1 MGNSLPNQS
10 YKVFKSRPLTTEG
23 KDALIY
29 LYQPIIESDAL
40 ALYLTLASDVQ
51 AQSFSGEESMTTVH
65 LDILNAMNA
74 GMPRFIKAK
83 QNLEG
88 IGLLKSYEKA
98 DAQNGSSY
106 LYWLQEPVHPA
117 AFFQDELYAYL
128 LLERVGERKFDQL
141 VKLYQPKQCSLTDYQ
156 EVTQSFSAAYGLNTA
171 RFASHEET
179 LQAVSDSF
187 QETNANLVLD
197 ENQLDWDFL
206 LYEAQ
211 RRYIRAANFT
221 PSFRQKLV
229 LYHSLYGYD
238 VLELLD
244 LMADNVSLTTG
255 EVDQKKLEL
264 AIMKKS
270 RQTFTKTS
278 KREDPQAES
287 QLRRFNTLK
296 QNGFSENDV
305 LLIQESENN
314 APIAFLKA
322 IKAEKNSFMTDSEQW
337 LIKSLV
343 ERSPL
348 PNSVINVLV
357 HYVLVVQNNAALSG
371 NYVNNI
377 AAQWSELKIG
387 TAEDAIK
394 HVRSLVRSAKEKRSR
409 PQTSG
414 KKIIRE
420 EKLPSWAEKPVEE
433 TALTPERQAEL
444 DKKLQNYLHKKAG
457 DK

>member
-1 MGNSLPNQS
+1 
-10 YKVFKSRPLTTEG
+10 
-23 KDALIY
+23 
-29 LYQPIIESDAL
+29 
-40 ALYLTLASDVQ
+40 
-51 AQSFSGEESMTTVH
+51 
-65 LDILNAMNA
+65 
-74 GMPRFIKAK
+74 
-83 QNLEG
+83 
-88 IGLLKSYEKA
+88 
-98 DAQNGSSY
+98 
-106 LYWLQEPVHPA
+106 
-117 AFFQDELYAYL
+117 
-128 LLERVGERKFDQL
+128 
-141 VKLYQPKQCSLTDYQ
+141 
-156 EVTQSFSAAYGLNTA
+156 
-171 RFASHEET
+171 
-179 LQAVSDSF
+179 
-187 QETNANLVLD
+187 
-197 ENQLDWDFL
+197 
-206 LYEAQ
+206 
-211 RRYIRAANFT
+211 
-221 PSFRQKLV
+221 
-229 LYHSLYGYD
+229 

-255 EVDQKKLEL
+255 EVDQKKLEQ

>member
-1 MGNSLPNQS
+1 M
-10 YKVFKSRPLTTEG
+10 
-23 KDALIY
+23 
-29 LYQPIIESDAL
+29 
-40 ALYLTLASDVQ
+40 
-51 AQSFSGEESMTTVH
+51 
-65 LDILNAMNA
+65 
-74 GMPRFIKAK
+74 
-83 QNLEG
+83 
-88 IGLLKSYEKA
+88 
-98 DAQNGSSY
+98 
-106 LYWLQEPVHPA
+106 
-117 AFFQDELYAYL
+117 
-128 LLERVGERKFDQL
+128 
-141 VKLYQPKQCSLTDYQ
+141 
-156 EVTQSFSAAYGLNTA
+156 
-171 RFASHEET
+171 
-179 LQAVSDSF
+179 
-187 QETNANLVLD
+187 
-197 ENQLDWDFL
+197 
-206 LYEAQ
+206 
-211 RRYIRAANFT
+211 
-221 PSFRQKLV
+221 
-229 LYHSLYGYD
+229 
-238 VLELLD
+238 
-244 LMADNVSLTTG
+244 
-255 EVDQKKLEL
+255 
-264 AIMKKS
+264 
-270 RQTFTKTS
+270 
-278 KREDPQAES
+278 
-287 QLRRFNTLK
+287 RRFNTLK
-296 QNGFSENDV
+296 QNGFSEHDV

>member
-1 MGNSLPNQS
+1 
-10 YKVFKSRPLTTEG
+10 
-23 KDALIY
+23 
-29 LYQPIIESDAL
+29 
-40 ALYLTLASDVQ
+40 
-51 AQSFSGEESMTTVH
+51 
-65 LDILNAMNA
+65 
-74 GMPRFIKAK
+74 
-83 QNLEG
+83 
-88 IGLLKSYEKA
+88 
-98 DAQNGSSY
+98 
-106 LYWLQEPVHPA
+106 
-117 AFFQDELYAYL
+117 
-128 LLERVGERKFDQL
+128 
-141 VKLYQPKQCSLTDYQ
+141 
-156 EVTQSFSAAYGLNTA
+156 
-171 RFASHEET
+171 
-179 LQAVSDSF
+179 
-187 QETNANLVLD
+187 
-197 ENQLDWDFL
+197 
-206 LYEAQ
+206 
-211 RRYIRAANFT
+211 
-221 PSFRQKLV
+221 
-229 LYHSLYGYD
+229 

-255 EVDQKKLEL
+255 EVDQKKLEQ

-278 KREDPQAES
+278 TREDPQAES